1 MRHYVHSALI
11 ATMLAGWLAADSGI
25 ANAGYGR
32 GGGCR
37 NGNCRNRSGSA
48 TYGTAKPATAPSK
61 AGTRAVGV
69 PLNNHTS
76 VNVPQARTAS
86 VDRAGTTTQPKA
98 DRPRTIQRDNE
109 EGKLTHR
116 LEIADR
122 LEQLGVKNGNEYLQ
136 ESAERMRQ
144 KAHALSDKR
153 SAKIDS
159 RMLFEEAEEPSVAR
173 SFDRRHFVNALSN
186 TAEDDLS
193 ETLSAWSDHENAV
206 RQQLRTEE
214 RWLGERLELAERLRE
229 IAGQKGTPGLSKA
242 ADYLEQGGLNRFE
255 KRAEEI
261 RSFQERQVLA
271 VEG

>member
-48 TYGTAKPATAPSK
+48 TYGTAKPAASPSK
-61 AGTRAVGV
+61 AGTRPVGV

-86 VDRAGTTTQPKA
+86 LDRINPTPQPKA
-98 DRPRTIQRDNE
+98 NQPWSMQQTNE
-109 EGKLTHR
+109 EQKLKHR

-122 LEQLGVKNGNEYLQ
+122 LDALADKNGNEHLR
-136 ESAERMRQ
+136 ETAERMRQ
-144 KAHALSDKR
+144 KAHEHSDMR
-153 SAKIDS
+153 LAKIDS
-159 RMLFEEAEEPSVAR
+159 KMLLEEADEPSVAR
-173 SFDRRHFVNALSN
+173 SSDRRLFVNALSN
-186 TAEDDLS
+186 TAEDSLFES
-193 ETLSAWSDHENAV
+193 SPTLRDPENAV

-214 RWLGERLELAERLRE
+214 RWLSERLELAERLRE

-261 RSFQERQVLA
+261 RSFQVRHA
-271 VEG
+271 VAIEG